1 MLPVLEKMS
10 RWLPRNRGGRGACQQ
25 VVLTGE
31 EARLS
36 LLPVL
41 RCWPHDGGRFVTLP
55 LVNTVDPD
63 SGVRNVGMYRMQ
75 ILSEH
80 TTGMHWHLHK
90 TGRAPLPQVCGAG
103 TANAGGGVSGRR
115 SGVHLCCDG
124 ADAR

>member
-63 SGVRNVGMYRMQ
+63 SGVPDANPVGAYDRNA
-75 ILSEH
+75 L
-80 TTGMHWHLHK
+80 
-90 TGRAPLPQVCGAG
+90 APA
-103 TANAGGGVSGRR
+103 
-115 SGVHLCCDG
+115 
-124 ADAR
+124 